1 MSANLLE
8 KQAELDRFPKGGHTA
23 FFYKTIYEYSEFIN
37 LFILDSLYKNEKII
51 LIVENQKIFEYDVQ
65 NKQLFKDKINCGHI
79 VLLTPDS
86 YSQNGKIDLLNMRNK
101 LIEYEVEALKT
112 NYSGLKI
119 IYDISLIVSN
129 NDYSKDF
136 LNFKN
141 EFGKNFKNDFTSL
154 LCSYDCSKL
163 NFDTFTRIYFS
174 HKYSFIN
181 GILCDNFL
189 FINPE
194 KTHNETNLDILTKN
208 ICEYE
213 ILKRKTSAYDA
224 DVIKKIEDKY
234 QEKMLLQFN
243 KIKTRHIDS
252 ALKNI
257 ELTALPLLERL
268 LENIENTNNKKI
280 LDMIIKNL
288 SNISDPFGI
297 KLDRLKPY
305 LTNTEIEI
313 CCMIKQKMRSKDIG
327 KLLKISHTT
336 VERHR
341 NNIRKKLNLDKSG
354 ISLINFLN
362 RK

>member
-1 MSANLLE
+1 MTGNLLE
-8 KQAELDRFPKGGHTA
+8 KQTELDRFPKSGHIA
-23 FFYKTIYEYSEFIN
+23 FFYKTNIDYSEWMN
-37 LFILDSLYKNEKII
+37 LFILDCLYKNEKII
-51 LIVENQKIFEYDVQ
+51 LITESQKILEYDSQ
-65 NKQLFKDKINCGHI
+65 NKQLLNDKLVCGHI
-79 VLLTPDS
+79 VVLKPDS
-86 YSQNGKIDLLNMRNK
+86 FIQYGKLDAANLRNK
-101 LIEYEVEALKT
+101 LLEYETETLNT

-129 NDYSKDF
+129 NDFSVEF
-136 LNFKN
+136 LKYKN
-141 EFGKNFKNDFTSL
+141 EFGKNFKDDFTLL

-163 NFDTFTRIYFS
+163 NFDIFTKIYFS

-181 GILCDNFL
+181 GILCENFL

-194 KTHNETNLDILTKN
+194 ETLNETSLDILYKN
-208 ICEYE
+208 ICGYE
-213 ILKRKTSAYDA
+213 VLKRKTSAYDS

-243 KIKTRHIDS
+243 KIKSRHIDS

-268 LENIENTNNKKI
+268 LENMENNNNKKI

-288 SNISDPFGI
+288 TNISDPFGV

-313 CCMIKQKMRSKDIG
+313 CCMIKQKLRSKDIG

-354 ISLINFLN
+354 ISLINFLS